1 MQLQGEIKTVIFA
14 SQDTGYTVLDMRCED
29 SVFTVVG
36 IFPPV
41 SEGQNIRVEGKFQ
54 VRTMYGKQFFADKV
68 WVYEPNKLD
77 GIKKFLGSGLISGLG
92 PVTAE
97 SIVNTFGVDSLEA
110 MKHPMEL
117 AKVRGISL
125 KRATEFGMNYVKIQ
139 KMQDAIMFLQDLGI
153 TINMALRIYKT
164 YDVKTV
170 DNVRKNP
177 YMLVDDV
184 DGIGF
189 ATADR
194 IAGELGIEKN
204 SDYRICAA
212 ISYLL
217 KDAAL
222 KGGHNYLPE
231 NELVSN
237 AIALLSIDSD
247 NIEERV
253 RDNLQDMVL
262 MGDLVRYD
270 AKEHVAI
277 LLKKNFNTEKNIA
290 RKLLQLQ
297 QEAGD
302 FRVDV
307 ANEVA
312 RFEKEAGFE
321 LHPNQVS
328 AVKEAI
334 ENGVQIVTGGPGTGK
349 TTIVKCILK
358 LFKDLGQR
366 VTLCAPTGRAAKRL
380 SQATGEDAKTIH
392 RMLDLDYKNGEGHFT
407 YNENTRLPFD
417 VVIVDEVS
425 MVDEYVFNA
434 LINAME
440 RGSRLVLVGDKDQ
453 LASVGVGNVLND
465 LIKCGKFNVSYL
477 TQIYRQS
484 EQSKIVPNA
493 HKINNGVMPD
503 LDNKSNDF
511 FYEEKN
517 SSEEICQ
524 STLGLV
530 TKRLPKYLNM
540 KPADIQVLCPMKL
553 SLIHI

>member
-358 LFKDLGQR
+358 LFKDLGEELQKGCRKRR
-366 VTLCAPTGRAAKRL
+366 VRTQKPYTECSISTTKTVRDTLPTTKIP
-380 SQATGEDAKTIH
+380 D
-392 RMLDLDYKNGEGHFT
+392 
-407 YNENTRLPFD
+407 
-417 VVIVDEVS
+417 
-425 MVDEYVFNA
+425 
-434 LINAME
+434 
-440 RGSRLVLVGDKDQ
+440 SRL
-453 LASVGVGNVLND
+453 
-465 LIKCGKFNVSYL
+465 
-477 TQIYRQS
+477 
-484 EQSKIVPNA
+484 
-493 HKINNGVMPD
+493 
-503 LDNKSNDF
+503 
-511 FYEEKN
+511 
-517 SSEEICQ
+517 
-524 STLGLV
+524 TL
-530 TKRLPKYLNM
+530 
-540 KPADIQVLCPMKL
+540 L
-553 SLIHI
+553 SWTR